1 MAEAKH
7 AGEEL
12 LRHFTG
18 KKGGQAQEDE
28 SGLTRERQ
36 INAQSFSLSVIWKN
50 PRRTESF
57 PWSMYGGH
65 QWTDDGDME
74 SIAVLFGERGCIV
87 RGYRLGVLDHDLRMG
102 KSTSIR
108 EHTKAQVEMMLA
120 VEGEEPIIVS
130 IETFPPFPELVASI
144 KGEEEQHEKRHARRA

>member
-1 MAEAKH
+1 MAEAKR

-12 LRHFTG
+12 LQRLTG
-18 KKGGQAQEDE
+18 KKEEAEAA
-28 SGLTRERQ
+28 LTRERQ
-36 INAQSFSLSVIWKN
+36 INAQSFSLGVAWKN

-65 QWTDDGDME
+65 EWTDDGDME
-74 SIAVLFGERGCIV
+74 SISVIFGERGCTV
-87 RGYRLGVLDHDLRMG
+87 RGYRLGVLDHDLRVG
-102 KSTSIR
+102 KCSAIR

-120 VEGEEPIIVS
+120 GEGEEPIIVS